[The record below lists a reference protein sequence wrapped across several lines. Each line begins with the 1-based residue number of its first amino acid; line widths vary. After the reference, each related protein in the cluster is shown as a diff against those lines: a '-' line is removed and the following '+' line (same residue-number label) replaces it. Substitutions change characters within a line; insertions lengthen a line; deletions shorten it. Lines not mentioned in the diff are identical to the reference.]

1 MTKDERLHYA
11 KLANIGCIVCR
22 HMGFGFSPC
31 EIHHIRH
38 GAGIGQKSHYKTAI
52 PLCPNHHRLGGSG
65 IAIHAGRRS
74 FEQNVGLD
82 EVGLL
87 ELTTKLLEET

>member
-1 MTKDERLHYA
+1 MTKQEREHYD
-11 KLANIGCIVCR
+11 KLSNIGCIVCR

-38 GAGIGQKSHYKTAI
+38 GAGAGQKTHYSQAI
-52 PLCPNHHRLGGSG
+52 PLCPNHHRLGGYG
-65 IAIHAGRRS
+65 IAIHAGRAG

-82 EVGLL
+82 EVELL
-87 ELTTKLLEET
+87 ELTKSLMEDV